1 MLFSCCENLVGIYKN
16 AKAAFDK
23 SSSKKVQIFSLWVA
37 KACKTS
43 FLCVESQSV
52 CIVWFIC
59 YTIKSHVQSKFKSI
73 SGLVIAAVKE
83 DSMILHVIVLYFPL
97 AHYDFLQLW
106 YLFVTYTLF
115 HLHRGFEICSSYE
128 TYIIRVVRV
137 DTFDCSLFFDA
148 SYWQA
153 APRL

>member
-1 MLFSCCENLVGIYKN
+1 MQKRHLISRH
-16 AKAAFDK
+16 
-23 SSSKKVQIFSLWVA
+23 Q
-37 KACKTS
+37 KTS
-43 FLCVESQSV
+43 NIFFVNIKSLQNKFLCVESQSV

-73 SGLVIAAVKE
+73 SGLANAAAKE
-83 DSMILHVIVLYFPL
+83 DFIILHVILLCFPL
-97 AHYDFLQLW
+97 AHYDLPELW

-115 HLHRGFEICSSYE
+115 HLHRGFEICTFYE
-128 TYIIRVVRV
+128 TYIISMVRV

>member
-1 MLFSCCENLVGIYKN
+1 MQKRHLISRHQKL
-16 AKAAFDK
+16 
-23 SSSKKVQIFSLWVA
+23 QIFSLWLSS
-37 KACKTS
+37 ACKTS

-97 AHYDFLQLW
+97 AHYDFLRLW
-106 YLFVTYTLF
+106 YLFVTNTLF
-115 HLHRGFEICSSYE
+115 HLHLGYEICTFYE
-128 TYIIRVVRV
+128 TYITSVVRV